1 MRMNKSNKNVR
12 ICAIY
17 CRVSKGDQEP
27 EHQIKACK
35 TFSSQQNIKVYNV
48 YVDETSGAKSSRPEL
63 NHLMFDMR
71 KGLFNT
77 VIVWKLDRLGR
88 SLKHLLNI
96 VDEFEKRNI
105 DFICTSQNFDTST
118 SHGKLVFRIIG
129 AMAEFERELIS
140 ERTKEGLKNAK
151 NVGKRGKDK
160 RPRKKSGYY
169 LRHASKK
176 VRDKYAPPFLE

>member
-1 MRMNKSNKNVR
+1 MIENKTVR
-12 ICAIY
+12 KCAIY

-35 TFSSQQNIKVYNV
+35 TFASQQNINVYKI
-48 YVDETSGAKSSRPEL
+48 YVDETSGAKSSRPAL
-63 NHLMFDMR
+63 NELMFDMR
-71 KGLFNT
+71 KNLFEI

-96 VDEFEKRNI
+96 IDEFEKRNV

-140 ERTKEGLKNAK
+140 ERTKEGLKHAK

-160 RPRKKSGYY
+160 GPRKKGGYY
-169 LRHASKK
+169 LRYASKK
-176 VRDKYAPPFLE
+176 VRDKYNPPAI

>member
-1 MRMNKSNKNVR
+1 MMDDKTTTK
-12 ICAIY
+12 CAIY
-17 CRVSKGDQEP
+17 VRVSKGDQDP

-35 TFSSQQNIKVYNV
+35 TYAFNQNYNV
-48 YVDETSGAKSSRPEL
+48 HKIYIDETSGAKSSRPSL
-63 NHLMFDMR
+63 NQMMFDMR
-71 KGLFNT
+71 NGLFNC

-88 SLKHLLNI
+88 SLQHLLHV

-140 ERTKEGLKNAK
+140 ERTKEGLKHAE

-160 RPRKKSGYY
+160 RPRKKGGYY
-169 LRHASKK
+169 LRYASKK
-176 VRDKYAPPFLE
+176 VRDKYIPPSI

>member
-1 MRMNKSNKNVR
+1 MTENNIVR
-12 ICAIY
+12 KCAIY
-17 CRVSKGDQEP
+17 SRVSKGDQEP

-35 TFSSQQNIKVYNV
+35 TFAPQQNIKVYKV
-48 YVDETSGAKSSRPEL
+48 YTDETSGAKSSRPAL
-63 NHLMFDMR
+63 NELMFDMR
-71 KGLFNT
+71 KGLFNV

-88 SLKHLLNI
+88 SLKHLLN
-96 VDEFEKRNI
+96 VVEEFEKRNI

-140 ERTKEGLKNAK
+140 ERTKEGLKHAK

-160 RPRKKSGYY
+160 KPRRKSGYH
-169 LRHASKK
+169 LRWASKK
-176 VRDKYAPPFLE
+176 AREKYNPPSI